1 MNFALLNNNNNIKAL
16 LLLFNSIIDN
26 IMTIVNDY
34 LDNTKKYKQQY
45 GEKTIVL
52 MQVGSFF
59 EVYGLK
65 TKTGEI
71 IGSDIEHFSQIN
83 DLIIAKKSNM
93 KPGNGMTVLM
103 AGFGLAQLDKY
114 VKRLQQNKY
123 TIIIITQDIQGKNT
137 SRSVSEIISP
147 GTFFSLDSN
156 CNSNIT
162 MCIWLFKSRL
172 HKLGGGETTIGISTL
187 DVCTGD
193 TSIGQFQLNES
204 IQISLYDD
212 LERLVSLYN
221 PSEFIFIHNIEESDV
236 SNIIQQVGLTHSKQH
251 IVATTDESH
260 MAALCKNAEKQLYIS
275 EIIERLYKE
284 KNSELIL
291 ETGLREYEIGMQSFV
306 YLIDFIYQHSPHFT
320 TRLQEPKF
328 ESHPDNMIL
337 ANHSLRQLN
346 ILDDYRHEGNL
357 RSVSALLN
365 KCCTSMGK
373 RKFHKTISNPIT
385 NIEKLTASYE
395 ITDYVLKK
403 EKYETIYQYLKQV
416 RDIEKFQRKVILG
429 KIAPKEFAFLAHD
442 LKNIQK
448 LWNWTKKHSFIKKYI
463 AGNFSQEKINID
475 EFSQNILD
483 NLNKTF
489 NLEQCEKLEEL
500 SVERINQLSEENL
513 QFIKPQLSTKIDN
526 LLKMRIEGKRKLD
539 GIAEALSNQVAKLEK
554 TTKLSKKSTYV
565 RIHTMAKSSPIL
577 LATKRRAELL
587 KSQLKDKVNIL
598 SNTLKFT
605 FKNMKGEIETNEI
618 NIEKLQY
625 KAAGSNKKDI
635 EITSPEIAAW
645 VAQSYTASD
654 QLAKEMIAFYVSY
667 VRAFPQAYDALL
679 SNISKFVTLLDL
691 VHCKAKIAR
700 KYNYCK
706 PIIDS
711 KVEKAYFSAK
721 NVRHPLIEHLQQ
733 RELYVTNDILLGTND
748 SYDGMLLY
756 GTNAV
761 GKTSL
766 IRSVGIMIIMA
777 QTGLY
782 VPCSSLHFSPYK
794 SIYTR
799 ILGNDDLF
807 KGLSTFAVEMSE
819 LRTIL
824 RGADKDSLILGDE
837 LCSGTESD
845 SALSIFT
852 AGVETLHKR
861 KSTFLFA
868 THFHEIQKYSEIKA
882 LDKMCAKHMAV
893 LYDKSKNK
901 LIYDRKLRDGP
912 GDAMYGLEVCK
923 SLALH
928 DDFLQRAHEIRSK
941 YNKNTVH
948 LLDAKS
954 SHYNSKKLS
963 GVCELCCLTKASEVH
978 HLQHQANANEYDFI
992 ETFHKNHKA
1001 NLVNICHACHEKI
1014 HSSIKQHRIV
1024 KTSCGYELSAI

>member
-1 MNFALLNNNNNIKAL
+1 
-16 LLLFNSIIDN
+16 
-26 IMTIVNDY
+26 MTIVNDY

-187 DVCTGD
+187 DVCTGH

-204 IQISLYDD
+204 IEISLYDD

-221 PSEFIFIHNIEESDV
+221 PSEFIFIHNIEESNV

-251 IVATTDESH
+251 IVDTTDESH
-260 MAALCKNAEKQLYIS
+260 MATLCKNAEKQIYIS
-275 EIIERLYKE
+275 EIIRRLYTQDTAE
-284 KNSELIL
+284 ILL
-291 ETGLREYEIGMQSFV
+291 ETKLREYEIGMQSFV
-306 YLIDFIYQHSPHFT
+306 YLIDFMYQHSPHFT
-320 TRLQEPKF
+320 ARLQEPKF

-373 RKFHKTISNPIT
+373 REFHKMIANPIT

-403 EKYETIYQYLKQV
+403 EKYEIIYQHLKQV
-416 RDIEKFQRKVILG
+416 RDIEKFQRKIILG

-448 LWNWTKKHSFIKKYI
+448 LWDWAQKHSFIKKYI
-463 AGNFSQEKINID
+463 AGNFSQENKNIH
-475 EFSQNILD
+475 EYCQMILD
-483 NLNKTF
+483 NLNQTF
-489 NLEQCEKLEEL
+489 NLEQCETLEEL
-500 SVERINQLSEENL
+500 SVERINQLPEENL
-513 QFIKPQLSTKIDN
+513 EFIKPKLSAKIDN

-539 GIAEALSNQVAKLEK
+539 GIAEAFSSQVAKLEK
-554 TTKLSKKSTYV
+554 STKSSKKSTYV
-565 RIHTMAKSSPIL
+565 RIHTMAKSAPIL

-587 KSQLKDKVNIL
+587 KSQLKDKINIL

-618 NIEKLQY
+618 NIENIEY
-625 KAAGSNKKDI
+625 KTAGSNKKDI
-635 EITSPEIAAW
+635 EITSPEIAGW
-645 VAQSYTASD
+645 IAQSYTASD
-654 QLAKEMIAFYVSY
+654 KLAKEMIAFYTNY
-667 VRAFPQAYDALL
+667 VRLFPQTYDVFL
-679 SNISKFVTLLDL
+679 SYISKFAILLDL
-691 VHCKAKIAR
+691 AHCKAKVAR

-706 PIIDS
+706 PIIDNS
-711 KVEKAYFSAK
+711 AEKAYFSAK
-721 NVRHPLIEHLQQ
+721 NLRHPLIEHLQQ
-733 RELYVTNDILLGTND
+733 RELYVTNDILLGTTD

-782 VPCSSLHFSPYK
+782 VPCSSLYFSPYK

-868 THFHEIQKYSEIKA
+868 THFHEIQNYSEIKA

-893 LYDKSKNK
+893 LYDKFKNV
-901 LIYDRKLRDGP
+901 LVYDRKLRDGP

-928 DDFLQRAHEIRSK
+928 DSFLQRAHEIRSK
-941 YNKNTVH
+941 YNKNTTKF
-948 LLDAKS
+948 LSAKP
-954 SHYNSKKLS
+954 SHYNSKKIS
-963 GVCELCCLTKASEVH
+963 GDCELCGLVQASEVH
-978 HLQHQANANEYDFI
+978 HLQHQANADKNDFI
-992 ETFHKNHKA
+992 KTFHKNHKA
-1001 NLVNICHACHEKI
+1001 NLVNICHACHDKI
-1014 HSSIKQHRIV
+1014 HSSFNQHKIV
-1024 KTSCGYELSAI
+1024 KTTCGYELAAI